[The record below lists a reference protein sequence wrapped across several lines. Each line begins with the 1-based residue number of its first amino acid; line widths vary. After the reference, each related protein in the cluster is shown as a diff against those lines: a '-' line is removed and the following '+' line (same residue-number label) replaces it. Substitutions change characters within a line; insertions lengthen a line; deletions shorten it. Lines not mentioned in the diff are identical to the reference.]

1 MWEQIGAAAIYG
13 AIGGGVGALIGA
25 ILATPFRRTRF
36 AQMATTILTVAF
48 VVIGYN
54 VSEPLLKPYIG
65 DYLPKSAAASEFDEQ
80 YDLAFAQLEA
90 FPTFAAI
97 LEREPGLKEQLKN
110 DLVAATEN
118 TISPG
123 GASLAAYSASYNLI
137 QSRYFYYI
145 ARARDE
151 DLIVFLET
159 NVEITRDLLARD
171 PQFCYDMNYNPAAL
185 SGVASIE
192 QLRIKVGAELF
203 DRQQKEGATLV
214 RNAYDKIP
222 DYDKAAAAAGLE
234 SARGVL
240 FSVLGEENLG
250 LISGQRFAANEE
262 EAALACEATL
272 ALLNSALAQENPAI
286 IWRHIFAGLG

>member
-13 AIGGGVGALIGA
+13 TIGGGVGALIGA

-65 DYLPKSAAASEFDEQ
+65 DYLPKSTATSEFDKEF
-80 YDLAFAQLEA
+80 DLAFAQLEA

-97 LEREPGLKEQLKN
+97 LEREPGLKGQLKS
-110 DLVAATEN
+110 DLIAATKKSS
-118 TISPG
+118 SPG
-123 GASLAAYSASYNLI
+123 GANLAAYSASFNLI
-137 QSRYFYYI
+137 QSRYFYYV

-151 DLIVFLET
+151 DLIVFLGT
-159 NVEITRDLLARD
+159 NAEITRDLLERD
-171 PQFCYDMNYNPAAL
+171 PQFCYDMNYNPAVL
-185 SGVASIE
+185 SGAASVE

-214 RNAYDKIP
+214 RNAYDKVP
-222 DYDKAAAAAGLE
+222 DYDQAAAVAGLE
-234 SARGVL
+234 SAREAL
-240 FSVLGEENLG
+240 ISVLGEDNLG

-272 ALLNSALAQENPAI
+272 ALLNSALAQDNPAI
-286 IWRHIFAGLG
+286 IWRHIFAGMG